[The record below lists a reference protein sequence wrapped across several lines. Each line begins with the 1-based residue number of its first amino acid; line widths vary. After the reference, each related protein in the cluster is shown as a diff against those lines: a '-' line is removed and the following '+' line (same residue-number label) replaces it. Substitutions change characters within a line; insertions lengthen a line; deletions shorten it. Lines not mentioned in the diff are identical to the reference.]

1 MSLSS
6 DEFEEFVSLDLDDD
20 ETVPLGQA
28 LSEPGLDVEMDAVE
42 AVRDIR
48 EHT

>member
-20 ETVPLGQA
+20 ETVPLGRHCQSRA
-28 LSEPGLDVEMDAVE
+28 L
-42 AVRDIR
+42 
-48 EHT
+48 T